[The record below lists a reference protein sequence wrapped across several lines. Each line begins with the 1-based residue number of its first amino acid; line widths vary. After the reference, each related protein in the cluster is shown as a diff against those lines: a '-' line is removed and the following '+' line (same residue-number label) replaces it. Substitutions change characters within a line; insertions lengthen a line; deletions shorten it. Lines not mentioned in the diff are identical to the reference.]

1 MSARF
6 ADAFWP
12 PADELAE
19 AAERI
24 RARLGDWPTGTA
36 AWRLCVA
43 APDVP
48 AAGDVL
54 IVSAGDRAAQARASA
69 ASRPASPDAVAIEF
83 DEHGAALHAAG
94 VRYALEAAHPLAD
107 DWIAALAAFLDC
119 SFEPID
125 ALVLALAWRDGDEAR
140 GTDAW
145 PVDAARFPGIAGL
158 PAAPEPAFPPCPA
171 QLGLYPVVPDA
182 EWVERVLE
190 CGARTVQL
198 RVKGATPDALRREI
212 ARAVAAGRRYH
223 DARVFINDHWQIA
236 MEEGAYGVHLGQED
250 LETADLAAIARAG
263 LRLGLSSHG
272 YYEMLRA
279 LHERP
284 SYLAL
289 GPVYA
294 TATKAVAAPPQ
305 GLARIARYARF
316 VGARA
321 PLVAIGGV
329 GLDALPDVLATGVGS
344 VAVVSAITG
353 ADDYRAAIVALQQ
366 CFARQFDN
374 R

>member
-19 AAERI
+19 AAGRI
-24 RARLGDWPTGTA
+24 RARLGDWPRGA
-36 AWRLCVA
+36 APWRLCLA
-43 APDVP
+43 APELP
-48 AAGDVL
+48 ADGDVL
-54 IVSAGDRAAQARASA
+54 IVSSGDRAGQARASA
-69 ASRPASPDAVAIEF
+69 VSRPASPDAVAIEF
-83 DEHGAALHAAG
+83 DERSAVLHAAG
-94 VRYALEAAHPLAD
+94 ARHALDAAHPLAD
-107 DWIAALAAFLDC
+107 DWIAALAAFIDC
-119 SFEPID
+119 GFAPLD
-125 ALVLALAWRDGDEAR
+125 ALVLALAWRDGDETLD
-140 GTDAW
+140 GDPW
-145 PVDAARFPGIAGL
+145 PVDAARFPRIAGL
-158 PAAPEPAFPPCPA
+158 PAAPEPAFAPCPA
-171 QLGLYPVVPDA
+171 RLGLYPVVPDA
-182 EWVERVLE
+182 DWVERVLD

-198 RVKGATPDALRREI
+198 RVKGAPPELLRREI
-212 ARAVAAGRRYH
+212 ARAVAAGRRYP

-236 MEEGAYGVHLGQED
+236 ADEDAYGVHLGQED

-289 GPVYA
+289 GPVFA
-294 TATKAVAAPPQ
+294 TATKAVVAPPQ

-316 VGARA
+316 ASARA

-329 GLDALPDVLATGVGS
+329 GLEALPAVLATGVGS
-344 VAVVSAITG
+344 VAVVSAVTG
-353 ADDYRAAIVALQQ
+353 AADYRAALVALQQ
-366 CFARQFDN
+366 CFAGEFDN